1 MGAMPRPR
9 PPHLQRQVTRHG
21 KTVWYVRVGR
31 GPRVRMPSVF
41 GTPEFHA
48 EYQAAIAGQCAR
60 DVSKAA
66 QTITGSLAWLIERYR
81 ETGEWTRLS
90 LATRRLRENVFRHV
104 VDSAGV
110 QPAAKITSATIM
122 VARDRRTA
130 IQAKHFLSAM
140 RGLFRWAFRA
150 RLVKSDPTIG
160 VNDLPLPKN
169 DGHMPWSDGDVA
181 AYEARWPLGTRQRVW
196 FDVLA
201 YTGLRRGDAVRL
213 GRQHL
218 RNGIA
223 TIKTEKTGSVVTLPI
238 LATLAETLSA
248 GPCGDLTFIA
258 GMNGRPLTKESFG
271 NLFRQACREGGL
283 INRSAHGLQKAAAT
297 RATEHGATEAEL
309 EAIFGWSGGRMASL
323 YTRAA
328 NRQRLSIA
336 AMNKLENDRRT
347 SIPSPLNKVR
357 APGRKDQ

>member
-1 MGAMPRPR
+1 MSTPLLSPPSVCQDYVSAFTIASARELIGKSSLLRNHMMSSLRYDRQSFNQGGHPKEKRDRIVTLALRLNDICSRFGAA
-9 PPHLQRQVTRHG
+9 
-21 KTVWYVRVGR
+21 
-31 GPRVRMPSVF
+31 PRVV
-41 GTPEFHA
+41 
-48 EYQAAIAGQCAR
+48 
-60 DVSKAA
+60 
-66 QTITGSLAWLIERYR
+66 
-81 ETGEWTRLS
+81 
-90 LATRRLRENVFRHV
+90 
-104 VDSAGV
+104 
-110 QPAAKITSATIM
+110 
-122 VARDRRTA
+122 
-130 IQAKHFLSAM
+130 
-140 RGLFRWAFRA
+140 
-150 RLVKSDPTIG
+150 
-160 VNDLPLPKN
+160 LP
-169 DGHMPWSDGDVA
+169 
-181 AYEARWPLGTRQRVW
+181 RWPLGTRQRVW

-201 YTGLRRGDAVRL
+201 YTGLRRGDAVLLR
-213 GRQHL
+213 RQHL